1 MEFLKGIKV
10 LDMTQFLS
18 ASYCTQILGDF
29 GADVMKIEQP
39 GKGEV
44 YRTYGPKFIHGES
57 TSFLAMNRNKRSLTL
72 NIKTPEGQEVLR
84 RLAKDADVLVENF
97 RTGTLKKYALD
108 YESLKTVNPRLVYC
122 SVSGF
127 GQTGPYAEKG
137 GFDLTAQAMS
147 GLMYVTGEA
156 DRPPVKVGYPIT
168 DIGGGLYAALGIVAA
183 LCGREKSGLGQLV
196 DTSLFEAG
204 VAWGMMASLNYFADG
219 SVQGRMGS
227 ASPQNAPYQAFTVK
241 DGAFTMGT
249 GNDVLWE
256 KFCQVFEITYL
267 LQDERYQDNA
277 SRVKNQDPLAADI
290 EKALADLTV
299 ADCLERMDSV
309 GIPCGA
315 INSIDKV
322 VSDPHVTN
330 RGMVLKINHPSAGE
344 IPNIAFPV
352 HFSGQT
358 CPVRYAPPLL
368 GQHSREI
375 LSEAG
380 YSKEE
385 IDQLIQKGVTSSVNA

>member
-1 MEFLKGIKV
+1 MKFLSGIKV

-44 YRTYGPKFIHGES
+44 YRTYGPKFIEGES

-84 RLAKDADVLVENF
+84 RLAAQSDVLVENF
-97 RTGTLKKYALD
+97 RTGTLKKYGLD
-108 YESLKTVNPRLVYC
+108 YESLKKINPRLIYC

-127 GQTGPYAEKG
+127 GQTGPYAQKG

-168 DIGGGLYAALGIVAA
+168 DIGGGLYAALGILGA
-183 LCGREKSGLGQLV
+183 LCGREKSGEGQLV
-196 DTSLFEAG
+196 DISLFESG
-204 VAWGMMASLNYFADG
+204 VAWGMMAALNYFADG
-219 SVQGRMGS
+219 SIQGRMGS

-256 KFCQVFEITYL
+256 KFCQVFELTYL
-267 LQDERYQDNA
+267 LEDERYKDNA
-277 SRVKNQDPLAADI
+277 SRVANQYVLALDV

-299 ADCLERMDSV
+299 ADCLARMDSV
-309 GIPCGA
+309 GIPCGP
-315 INSIDKV
+315 INSIDMV
-322 VSDPHVTN
+322 VHDPQVLE
-330 RGMVLKINHPSAGE
+330 RGMILEINHPSAGK
-344 IPNIAFPV
+344 IPNVAFPV

-358 CPVRYAPPLL
+358 CPIRYAPPLL
-368 GQHSREI
+368 GEHSREI
-375 LSEAG
+375 LAEAG
-380 YSKEE
+380 YSETE
-385 IDQLIQKGVTSSVNA
+385 INQLIEKGVTSSVEP